1 MRPFTIM
8 LQLFLLTLLLP
19 ISSHT
24 KADMLERG
32 NGPEP
37 STLDAHKC
45 PEVACGNIL
54 RDLYE
59 GLVAEDARGNIIPG
73 MAERWEMS
81 ADGRVWTFHLRP
93 QLRWSNGETLSAQ
106 QIVAS
111 FQRAFTPIT
120 AAPFAEH
127 FEALENVRE
136 IMKGEKPPST
146 LGVFAKD
153 EYTIVIRLKRSA
165 ALLQLLT
172 LPTAYPVYLPAIK
185 KHAEQ
190 HTRPGNLV
198 SNGAYR
204 LRAWTPQ
211 SFVTLEHNPNFR
223 ETPRIINV
231 RYHVTEDAS
240 SELKRYQSGGLHIT
254 ETLPPQPLAP
264 LQAQYGSQLRIAPYL
279 GTFWFGFNVTQ
290 PPFNNNIALREA
302 LSLAIDREK
311 LTRYITGLGESPAYG
326 LVPPGTSAYVTASL
340 KSSKLTQAQREAL
353 ARKKLLEAGYSKDKP
368 LEIEL
373 RYNTSTPHRRLS
385 LATAAMWRDVLG
397 IQVRLR
403 NEEWK
408 VFVSNRKQKTITQVF
423 RGGWIADVNDPRNF
437 LSNFQ
442 SDTSVNWSGFD
453 DARFNQL
460 MLQADQAATG
470 SERSKLMQQAEIHL
484 LSQHVIVP
492 IYFYVSKHLVKP
504 EVVGYQANLLDHHA
518 SRFLSFKGKS
528 K

>member
-1 MRPFTIM
+1 MRLFLIM
-8 LQLFLLTLLLP
+8 LAL
-19 ISSHT
+19 ISSSVT
-24 KADMLERG
+24 ASTLERG

-73 MAERWEMS
+73 MAERWEVS
-81 ADGRVWTFHLRP
+81 ASGREWTFHLRSN
-93 QLRWSNGETLSAQ
+93 LRWSNGEVLSAQ
-106 QIVAS
+106 QIVDS

-127 FEALENVRE
+127 FEALENVSA
-136 IMKGEKPPST
+136 IMKAEKPPSA
-146 LGVFAKD
+146 LGVIAKD
-153 EYTIVIRLKRSA
+153 KQTIVIRLKRSA

-185 KHAEQ
+185 QHAEQ

-204 LRAWTPQ
+204 LNAWTPQ
-211 SFVTLEHNPNFR
+211 SFVLLERNPNFR
-223 ETPRIINV
+223 DVPSISQV

-254 ETLPPQPLAP
+254 ETLPPQPLTP
-264 LQAQYGSQLRIAPYL
+264 LRKEYASQLRIAPYL
-279 GTFWFGFNVTQ
+279 GTFWFGFNLSK
-290 PPFNNNIALREA
+290 PPFKNNRALREA
-302 LSLAIDREK
+302 LSLAVDREK
-311 LTRYITGLGESPAYG
+311 LTRFITGLGESPAYG
-326 LVPPGTSAYVTASL
+326 LVPPGTSGYGAVSL
-340 KSSKLTQAQREAL
+340 NSAKLTQVQREDL
-353 ARKKLLEAGYSKDKP
+353 ARKKLMLAGYSKDKP

-385 LATAAMWRDVLG
+385 LAVAAMWRDVLG

-408 VFVSNRKQKTITQVF
+408 VFVNNRKQKVITQVF

-442 SDTSVNWSGFD
+442 TGNTVNWSGFD
-453 DARFNQL
+453 NPHFNEL
-460 MLQADQAATG
+460 MQQADQAATQA
-470 SERSKLMQQAEIHL
+470 ERAKLMQQAEVIL
-484 LSQHVIVP
+484 LSQHAIVP

-504 EVVGYQANLLDHHA
+504 EVQGYQANLLDHHA
-518 SRFLSFKGKS
+518 TRFLSMAAETK
-528 K
+528 

>member
-1 MRPFTIM
+1 MRLFLIM
-8 LQLFLLTLLLP
+8 LLC
-19 ISSHT
+19 ISTHA
-24 KADMLERG
+24 KATVLERG

-59 GLVAEDARGNIIPG
+59 GLVAEDARGAIIPG
-73 MAERWEMS
+73 MAERWEIS
-81 ADGRVWTFHLRP
+81 ADGREWTFHLREN
-93 QLRWSNGETLSAQ
+93 LRWSNGEALSAQ
-106 QIVAS
+106 HIVNS
-111 FQRAFTPIT
+111 FQRAFTPST

-127 FEALENVRE
+127 FEAIENVSD
-136 IMKGEKPPST
+136 IMKAQKPPTS
-146 LGVFAKD
+146 LGMRVKD
-153 EYTIVIRLKRSA
+153 HRTIIIRLKRSA

-172 LPTAYPVYLPAIK
+172 LPTAYPVYLPAIV

-190 HTRPGNLV
+190 HTRPGNLI

-204 LRAWTPQ
+204 LNAWTPQ
-211 SFVTLEHNPNFR
+211 SFVKLERNPNFR
-223 ETPRIINV
+223 ERASIALV

-264 LQAQYGSQLRIAPYL
+264 LKEAYGEQLRIAPYL
-279 GTFWFGFNVTQ
+279 GTFWFGFNLTK
-290 PPFNNNIALREA
+290 PPFKHNRALREA
-302 LSLAIDREK
+302 LSLAVDREK
-311 LTRYITGLGESPAYG
+311 LTGFITGLGESPAYG
-326 LVPPGTSAYVTASL
+326 LTPPGTSDYGAVSL
-340 KSSKLTQAQREAL
+340 NFSKLNQAQREDL
-353 ARKKLLEAGYSKDKP
+353 ARKKLREAGYSGGKS

-385 LATAAMWRDVLG
+385 LAVAAMWREVLG
-397 IQVRLR
+397 VQVRLR

-408 VFVSNRKQKTITQVF
+408 VFVNNRKQKTITQVF

-442 SDTSVNWSGFD
+442 TGNAVNWSGFND
-453 DARFNQL
+453 PAFDQL
-460 MLQADQAATG
+460 MLQADQAATQKQRI
-470 SERSKLMQQAEIHL
+470 ELMQKAEIHL
-484 LSQHVIVP
+484 LSQHAIVP

-504 EVVGYQANLLDHHA
+504 EVLGYEANLLDHHA
-518 SRFLSFKGKS
+518 TRFLSLNETKP
-528 K
+528 